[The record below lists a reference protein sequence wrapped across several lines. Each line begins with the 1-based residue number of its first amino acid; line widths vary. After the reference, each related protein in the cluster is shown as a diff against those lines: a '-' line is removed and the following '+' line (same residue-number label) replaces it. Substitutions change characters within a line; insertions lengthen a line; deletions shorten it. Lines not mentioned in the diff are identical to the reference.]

1 MLMAVAHTR
10 GVSVIKI
17 NLINAALAVVVAA
30 GTPAGTAHAASPS
43 PTPQGSA
50 KASPS
55 WTLQNSAKSYTGAI
69 LHPAVNDQVYGNA
82 VIIEPG
88 GPERKISMT
97 VDTDQDWPYGIKV
110 WHPGTCTKVYERIL
124 LVWVRVEKYEGGAAR
139 DVWVTKSLGSAGE
152 KFRVK
157 IVRDC

>member
-1 MLMAVAHTR
+1 M
-10 GVSVIKI
+10 IKI
-17 NLINAALAVVVAA
+17 KLINAALLVGVVVA
-30 GTPAGTAHAASPS
+30 GIPTCTAHAISPS
-43 PTPQGSA
+43 PTPQYSTA
-50 KASPS
+50 ASPS

-69 LHPAVNDQVYGNA
+69 LHRAVNDQVYGNA

-88 GPERKISMT
+88 GPERRISMT

-124 LVWVRVEKYEGGAAR
+124 LVWVRVEKYEGAAR
-139 DVWVTKSLGSAGE
+139 DVWVTKSIGSAGE

-157 IVRDC
+157 IVRQC